1 MRITV
6 IRATILEFILYYLS
20 IDIRI
25 LVDDLDRLRV
35 FPCAKLNFHGILKAV
50 LLGQYSR

>member
-6 IRATILEFILYYLS
+6 IRATILTSTLHYLS

-25 LVDDLDRLRV
+25 LGDLDRLRV
-35 FPCAKLNFHGILKAV
+35 FPCAKLNFYGILKAV
-50 LLGQYSR
+50 LLGRYSR